1 MKLLIL
7 GGTNF
12 VGFHMTQS
20 AIARGHEVTLFN
32 RGSKNPFP
40 NLETII
46 GNRDPQIGDGLSAL
60 GRAVNAGRSWD
71 AVIDVNGYVPRI
83 VRATGELLE
92 SAVKRYV
99 FISSISVYANLSQPG
114 ADENANL
121 IELEDV
127 STELLEGLNYGGL
140 KVLCERAIEEIFSSR
155 STIVRPGLVVGPFDP
170 TDRFTYWPD
179 RVAKGGEIIAP
190 DVPEAPMQFIDA
202 RDLAD
207 FSLHATETNT
217 GGIFHATS
225 PIITLQTILEAC
237 KTVTGS
243 SANFHYL
250 EGKFL
255 LEQNVNPWMGPGS
268 LPLWLGNDPEG
279 AGFAQL
285 NVNRALEAGL
295 KIRPLEQTIR
305 DTLEWANTRGSDHDW
320 KSGLT
325 AARETELLGLFA
337 AYKQK

>member
-7 GGTNF
+7 GGTQF
-12 VGFHMTQS
+12 VGRHMAER

-32 RGSKNPFP
+32 RGNKNIFP
-40 NLETII
+40 SLETII
-46 GNRDPQIGDGLSAL
+46 GDRDPQIGDGLSAL
-60 GRAVNAGRSWD
+60 EKAVKAGRTWD

-83 VRATGELLE
+83 VRATAELLKT
-92 SAVKRYV
+92 AVKRYV
-99 FISSISVYANLSQPG
+99 FISSISVYVSISEPG
-114 ADENANL
+114 ADENATL
-121 IELEDV
+121 IELEDQT
-127 STELLEGLNYGGL
+127 TENLEGLNYGGL
-140 KVLCERAIEEIFSSR
+140 KVLCERVLEELFSSQAL
-155 STIVRPGLVVGPFDP
+155 IVRPGLVVGPFDP

-179 RVAKGGEIIAP
+179 RVTKGGEIIAP

-207 FSLHATETNT
+207 FTLHATETNT

-225 PIITLQTILEAC
+225 PVISMGTILETC
-237 KTVTGS
+237 KTVTG
-243 SANFHYL
+243 ANANIHYL

-255 LEQNVNPWMGPGS
+255 LEQNVNPWMGPNS
-268 LPLWLGNDPEG
+268 LPLWLGNDPTE

-285 NVNRALEAGL
+285 NVNKALQAGLNIRALE
-295 KIRPLEQTIR
+295 ETVR
-305 DTLEWANTRGSDHDW
+305 DTLAWAQTRGSDHEW

-325 AARETELLGLFA
+325 MKRETELLRLFG

>member
-12 VGFHMTQS
+12 VGLHMIRS

-46 GNRDPQIGDGLSAL
+46 GNRDPQIGDGLGAL
-60 GRAVNAGRSWD
+60 ERAVNAGQTWD

-83 VRATGELLE
+83 VRASGELLE
-92 SAVKRYV
+92 SVVKRYV
-99 FISSISVYANLSQPG
+99 FISSISVYANLREPG
-114 ADENANL
+114 ATENASL
-121 IELEDV
+121 IELEDATREV
-127 STELLEGLNYGGL
+127 VAGLAYGGL
-140 KVLCERAIEEIFSSR
+140 KVLCERAIEELFSSR
-155 STIVRPGLVVGPFDP
+155 ALIVRPGLVVGPHDP

-190 DVPEAPMQFIDA
+190 DVPDAPVQFIDA

-207 FSLHATETNT
+207 FTLHATQTNT
-217 GGIFHATS
+217 SGIFHATS
-225 PIITLQTILEAC
+225 PVITLQTILEAC

-243 SANFHYL
+243 NANIHYL

-255 LEQNVNPWMGPGS
+255 LEQNINPWMGPES
-268 LPLWLGNDPEG
+268 LPLWLGNDPEE
-279 AGFAQL
+279 AGFSQL
-285 NVNRALEAGL
+285 NVQKALEAGL
-295 KIRPLEQTIR
+295 KIRPLGETVR

-337 AYKQK
+337 AHTQK